1 MARKKQ
7 YIPPKITIAKL
18 LAYAAEHDSLC
29 KNTEKY
35 FVSDRSRE
43 ELGNRFINSLQTIYQ
58 KFRIGRL
65 EFLQPEHF
73 LWYMT
78 NKKSGV
84 TAVTRKKYVEIVNV
98 FYRIAMDYGLIP
110 NDGKPWTCLC
120 GSLDIPDSEFSDL
133 EEDEKEKVLNYY
145 YIRDPKY
152 YLMLCIQNSL
162 SITNEQICS
171 MKTENVS
178 PDGKFVTCQDTKI
191 MITDSNIVK
200 YLQVSRSRAVKMKM
214 INLFANNHQTS
225 VNRLISSYNSA
236 IRAAQE
242 SDSSSTPPSSFVP
255 NDEPADPVIAV
266 KRMNA
271 YAYNSFQNAVDK
283 KAAKK
288 TFFATTQTASDYG
301 KVFLRIL
308 TRIYDHFSISH
319 ISDLATEHFAW
330 YQFEAFV
337 NFENSET
344 VMKKNQAIIRK
355 YEKIALQMK
364 WKNPISPDWMP
375 ESPVGS
381 QKRTEIC
388 YPLEDDEAEALLSY
402 LYESNDLWYKMAAMQ
417 ICFGL
422 RLKEVCYLKKS
433 SVDIQNCQLTLS
445 ALDKTKGGRP
455 RIVKSHHPLAIS
467 LLSDIMMLNKDG
479 TMVFAESNGI
489 AEENYTKFPKVIKS
503 VYKDLGIEH
512 TKTHDL
518 RRTFAKKQ
526 LDYYLDQG
534 YSIDDAL
541 SAVSQDLG
549 HGDIRMR
556 KGLINKYVPS
566 SDTDVED
573 RSEMEW
579 LRNYCRERQ
588 KQKKDSIG

>member
-7 YIPPKITIAKL
+7 YIPPRVTIYKL
-18 LAYAAEHDSLC
+18 LVYAAEHDSSRQ
-29 KNTEKY
+29 NTEKY
-35 FVSDRSRE
+35 FVNDRSRE
-43 ELGNRFINSLQTIYQ
+43 ELGNRFINLLETVYP

-65 EFLQPEHF
+65 EFLQPDHI

-78 NKKSGV
+78 KKKSGV
-84 TAVTRKKYVEIVNV
+84 TAATKKKYVEMVNV
-98 FYRIAMDYGLIP
+98 FNKIAMDYGLIP
-110 NDGKPWTCLC
+110 NDAKQWTCLC
-120 GSLDIPDSEFSDL
+120 DHCEILDSEFSDL
-133 EEDEKEKVLNYY
+133 DEDEKRNVLNYF
-145 YIRDPKY
+145 YIRDPKF

-178 PDGKFVTCQDTKI
+178 SDGKTVMSHDVKY

-200 YLQVSRSRAVKMKM
+200 YLQVSRNRAIKMKM
-214 INLFANNHQTS
+214 NNLFANNYQTS
-225 VNRLISSYNSA
+225 VKRLISSYNAA

-242 SDSSSTPPSSFVP
+242 SNSCLTPPSTFIP
-255 NDEPADPVIAV
+255 NDEPVDPMIAI

-283 KAAKK
+283 KSAKK

-308 TRIYDHFSISH
+308 ISIYEHFSISH
-319 ISDLATEHFAW
+319 ISELAAEHFAW

-364 WKNPISPDWMP
+364 WKNPDLPDWMP
-375 ESPVGS
+375 ESPIGS

-388 YPLEDDEAEALLSY
+388 YPLEDDEAEDLLSY
-402 LYESNDLWYKMAAMQ
+402 LLEYNDLWYKMAAMQ

-422 RLKEVCYLKKS
+422 RLKEVCYLRIS
-433 SVDIQNCQLTLS
+433 SIDIQNCQLKLT
-445 ALDKTKGGRP
+445 ADDKTKGGRP
-455 RIVKSHHPLAIS
+455 RIVQSHHPLASS
-467 LLSDIMMLNKDG
+467 LLADLEKMSRYK
-479 TMVFAESNGI
+479 TMVFAGSKSK
-489 AEENYTKFPKVIKS
+489 ADANYIEYPKAIKAA
-503 VYKDLGIEH
+503 YRELDIDH

-518 RRTFAKKQ
+518 RRTFSRQQ
-526 LDYYLDQG
+526 LDYYLDNN
-534 YSIDDAL
+534 YSIDGAL

-549 HGDIRMR
+549 HGDARMR
-556 KGLINKYVPS
+556 KGLINKYVR
-566 SDTDVED
+566 SDEFDKED
-573 RSEMEW
+573 QSEMKW
-579 LRNYCRERQ
+579 LRNYCSERQ
-588 KQKKDSIG
+588 NQKKAI